1 MSPPTADTAA
11 NGTGLVSATIAP
23 AAAGAEC
30 WQAVIVGA
38 GPAGAAAAVRLAARG
53 LRVLLVDAATMPRP
67 KLCGCCLSTAAVN
80 ELERLEEL
88 QDGGGPLPPA
98 ALPLAR
104 VRLATPAVTARL
116 PLPGGAVVSREA
128 LDAAGVRRA
137 IAAGVAWLP
146 GVRVAAAQ
154 ERTDDVTLEI
164 VPGPNG
170 LVATPLLRGRLVVLA
185 AGLAAPIRIEADGR
199 AAVDEG
205 RGITAGSR
213 IGIGGTLPAE
223 AGGPPAG
230 ELLMAVA
237 RFGYCGIVRL
247 EDGRVDIAAAVDRD
261 QLAAAG
267 GPAAAVEAILA
278 ATDAHRAAG
287 LDPDETARLL
297 AAATWR
303 GTPPLTRARPLTTPS
318 GRIVRVGDAAGYVE
332 PFTGEGMGWALGSAR
347 LCDEAYG
354 PLLAAGRVSEAAL
367 AAAAGRYAAFHRRHF
382 ARHHGRCR
390 QVALAVRHP
399 WLVGSLVRLARLAPG
414 VAARIAPLVV
424 GAASPRQAHG

>member
-1 MSPPTADTAA
+1 MSPQTADTTATAA
-11 NGTGLVSATIAP
+11 GQVPATIAH

-30 WQAVIVGA
+30 WHAVIVGA
-38 GPAGAAAAVRLAARG
+38 GPAGAAAAVRLATRG
-53 LRVLLVDAATMPRP
+53 LRVLLVDAAAMPRP

-146 GVRVAAAQ
+146 GIRVTAVR
-154 ERTDDVTLEI
+154 ERADDVMLEI
-164 VPGPNG
+164 APGPNG
-170 LVATPLLRGRLVVLA
+170 LAARSLLRGRLAVLA
-185 AGLAAPIRIEADGR
+185 AGLAAPIRIEAGGQS
-199 AAVDEG
+199 AVDEG
-205 RGITAGSR
+205 RGIVAGSR
-213 IGIGGTLPAE
+213 IGVGGTLPAE
-223 AGGPPAG
+223 GGGPPAG

-267 GPAAAVEAILA
+267 SPAAAVEAILA
-278 ATDAHRAAG
+278 ATAAHRAAG

-303 GTPPLTRARPLTTPS
+303 GTPPLTRARTLATPS

-332 PFTGEGMGWALGSAR
+332 PFTGEGMGWALVSAR

-354 PLLAAGRVSEAAL
+354 PLLAKERDPGAAL
-367 AAAAGRYAAFHRRHF
+367 AAGASRYASLHRRHF

-390 QVALAVRHP
+390 RVALAVRHP

-414 VAARIAPLVV
+414 VAARVAPLVV